1 MTHAVIFDC
10 DGVLVNTED
19 LATASW
25 RKLLG
30 RYGHELTDV
39 ESRMLLG
46 KPDSLLYRQFAASI
60 ALPVEAVGMEELD
73 ALLEQAF
80 VAEIAVYDDTL
91 ETLDALRARGIPVG
105 LATNSSRRRLERTLE
120 LTGVAEYFAAVVS
133 ADDVPSPKP
142 APDIY
147 LEAARRLGI
156 PPERCIAIEDSTS
169 GVTAALAAGMH
180 VVAVTRAHTIGILDT
195 TGAAVV
201 QPQIAIA
208 ALQELMS

>member
-1 MTHAVIFDC
+1 VTYAVIFDC

-25 RKLLG
+25 RKLLA
-30 RYGHELTDV
+30 RYGHELTDE
-39 ESRMLLG
+39 ESRTLLG
-46 KPDSLLYRQFAASI
+46 KPDSLCYRQFAASV
-60 ALPVEAVGMEELD
+60 ALPAEAVGMAELD
-73 ALLEQAF
+73 ALLAQAF
-80 VAEIAVYDDTL
+80 AAEIAVYEDTL
-91 ETLDALRARGIPVG
+91 ETLDALRAGSVPIG

-120 LTGVAEYFAAVVS
+120 LTGVAEYFDAVVS

-147 LEAARRLGI
+147 LEAARRLGV

-169 GVTAALAAGMH
+169 GVTAALAAGMR
-180 VVAVTRAHTIGILDT
+180 VVAVTRPHTVGILDA
-195 TGAAVV
+195 TGATVV

-208 ALQELMS
+208 ALRELMR